1 MILSP
6 IRDKAAM
13 LCVAAQSLLV
23 KPAKP
28 CFKIK
33 MKPQPPIHPVTG
45 ETLPPAVHAATM
57 VIFRNDPAGGAPKLL
72 MVERIK
78 AMAFAGGAAVFPGGK
93 VDNADREFAAFLDCP
108 LDIDEVAARLA
119 AIRETLEEAG
129 LALGLHGVSDPSAC
143 IEARAALHA
152 GQTLQAVCDVHG
164 WTPDLARLIPWA
176 RWRPPN
182 LETRIFDTRFYLVNA
197 GDTVLNA
204 VVDQTE
210 NHSLFWASA
219 AEVLDMSATGKVKVI
234 FPTRRNLE
242 RLALFNSYH
251 DAAAHAAD
259 HPVRTVLTYVEER
272 DGEQWLCIPDGHGY
286 PIKDE
291 PIRTALRG

>member
-1 MILSP
+1 M
-6 IRDKAAM
+6 K
-13 LCVAAQSLLV
+13 AQSLL
-23 KPAKP
+23 AKP
-28 CFKIK
+28 ENPCLKNY
-33 MKPQPPIHPVTG
+33 MNSEPRIHPVTG

-57 VIFRNDPAGGAPKLL
+57 VIFSNDPAGGTPKLL

-93 VDNADREFAAFLDCP
+93 VDEADRDFAAVLDSA

-129 LALGLHGVSDPSAC
+129 LALGLHGVTDPSAC
-143 IEARAALHA
+143 VEARAALHS
-152 GQTLQAVCDVHG
+152 GDTLQAVCAAHN
-164 WTPDLARLIPWA
+164 WTPDLAKLVPWA
-176 RWRPPN
+176 RWRPPS

-197 GDTVLNA
+197 GDTALNA
-204 VVDQTE
+204 VVDETE

-219 AEVLDMSATGKVKVI
+219 TEVLDLSEQRKVKVI

-242 RLALFNSYH
+242 RLALFSTYE

-272 DGEQWLCIPDGHGY
+272 EGEQWLCIPDGHGY
-286 PIKDE
+286 PVQDE
-291 PIRTALRG
+291 PISTALRG